1 MRTNALTLHAM
12 RTERRHRRFCF
23 DRRRHHHFFLNG
35 SHGGESDLDMWQI
48 PFSEGGR
55 FLTRT
60 RARTPGLSAGS
71 CRGPGSVVE
80 NVRAMPIP
88 VSPLPT
94 SPLENMAATG
104 EDEPPRK
111 APTKRQLEFAY
122 GPGCT
127 TNPADHTFT
136 LLTNARL
143 DNRPLTLI
151 ITTCLALRDALQSR
165 GRPRKVVRD
174 MMLKVSE
181 HKDTKDNA
189 CSSKAISQPVFL
201 SA

>member
-1 MRTNALTLHAM
+1 MTKGLW
-12 RTERRHRRFCF
+12 F
-23 DRRRHHHFFLNG
+23 G
-35 SHGGESDLDMWQI
+35 SLEDEEYRYNL
-48 PFSEGGR
+48 
-55 FLTRT
+55 
-60 RARTPGLSAGS
+60 ARDDK
-71 CRGPGSVVE
+71 
-80 NVRAMPIP
+80 
-88 VSPLPT
+88 
-94 SPLENMAATG
+94 AATG
-104 EDEPPRK
+104 DNKPV
-111 APTKRQLEFAY
+111 PTRRQLAYAY
-122 GPGCT
+122 GPGIT